1 MILQLGIPGQLAA
14 VKTTVNNLIDSGT
27 ITGHPC
33 ANFKNVNN
41 ELSGIPA
48 SASITSTSY
57 VDAVSVSGRGIL
69 YLAALTVTGASSTS
83 VGLQIELDGTL
94 LTEITNTMSEGVVF
108 AIGIGSYNA
117 LLSNPPYPSSV
128 APIPVPYRTG
138 FKLKAKRVSGTSIV
152 AVRYHYLPFAA
163 AV

>member
-33 ANFKNVNN
+33 ANFKYGNN

-69 YLAALTVTGASSTS
+69 YLAALTVSGFSPTS

-94 LTEITNTMSEGVVF
+94 LTEITNTMSDGVVF

-117 LLSNPPYPSSV
+117 LFDPPYPSSV
-128 APIPVPYRTG
+128 VPIPVPYRTG

>member
-33 ANFKNVNN
+33 ANFKYGNDV
-41 ELSGIPA
+41 LSGIPA

-69 YLAALTVTGASSTS
+69 YLAALTVIGASPTS

-94 LTEITNTMSEGVVF
+94 LPEITNTMNEGVVF

-117 LLSNPPYPSSV
+117 FPTSLSSV

-152 AVRYHYLPFAA
+152 TVHYHYLPFAA